1 MQFQAP
7 RGTSDILP
15 QEQEYW
21 RFFRSRAEE
30 MAARFGYERIDTPI
44 FEDARLFVRGGRLT
58 GFGRAS
64 AWAVAIVATITL
76 VLANVAQTYA
86 TYDH

>member
-1 MQFQAP
+1 
-7 RGTSDILP
+7 
-15 QEQEYW
+15 
-21 RFFRSRAEE
+21 
-30 MAARFGYERIDTPI
+30 
-44 FEDARLFVRGGRLT
+44 VRGGRLT